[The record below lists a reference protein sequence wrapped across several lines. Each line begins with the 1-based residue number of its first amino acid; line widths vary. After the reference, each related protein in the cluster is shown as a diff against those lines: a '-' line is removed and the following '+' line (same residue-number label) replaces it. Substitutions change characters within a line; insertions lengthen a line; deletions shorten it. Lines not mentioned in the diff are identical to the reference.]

1 MKFIKQEQE
10 RINKYKPDRVN
21 TLASMKKTSDK
32 TSIMDI
38 DNQNNK
44 PKKQEKKIMPDDS
57 VSEITDLEEEE
68 ILAKYYRA

>member
-21 TLASMKKTSDK
+21 TLASMKKTSEK
-32 TSIMDI
+32 TSTMDI
-38 DNQNNK
+38 ENMNNK
-44 PKKQEKKIMPDDS
+44 QKKQEKKIMPDDS
-57 VSEITDLEEEE
+57 MSDITDLEEEE